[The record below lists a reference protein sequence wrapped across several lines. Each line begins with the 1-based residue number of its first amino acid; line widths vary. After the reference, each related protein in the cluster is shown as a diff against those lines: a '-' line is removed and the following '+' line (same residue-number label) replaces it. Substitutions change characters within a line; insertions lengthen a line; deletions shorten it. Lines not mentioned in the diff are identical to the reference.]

1 MKALQGSENKKNYEE
16 VADYLK
22 DQIMSGMYQ
31 PGDRLP
37 SIRELS
43 EQLSVGQ
50 STIRE
55 AISSLKTIGLV
66 QTRHGEG
73 TFVVP
78 FNRNEMM
85 SFFETIRPINNQ
97 DISYLLELRKI
108 VETGSVRL
116 AAERRTDKDLLQLQ
130 KALRELEAAQL
141 EGKVAYE
148 ADWKFHYAI
157 ACASQNPFLES
168 AMRSMSETMEAII
181 KAGLDKLH
189 ATKENPKRVYQQ
201 HLDIYE
207 AIFTKNTKQAE
218 EAMIYHLL
226 DAEKGIFR

>member
-1 MKALQGSENKKNYEE
+1 MKALQGSEHKKTYEE

-22 DQIMSGMYQ
+22 DQILSGVYQ
-31 PGDRLP
+31 AGDRLP
-37 SIRELS
+37 SIRELG
-43 EQLSVGQ
+43 EQLGVGQ
-50 STIRE
+50 STVRE

-66 QTRHGEG
+66 NIRHGEG

-85 SFFETIRPINNQ
+85 NFLDAIRPINNQ

-108 VETGSVRL
+108 VETGAVRL
-116 AAERRTDKDLLQLQ
+116 AAERRTDADLIRLQEALQ
-130 KALRELEAAQL
+130 ELESAHQ
-141 EGKVAYE
+141 EGTVASA
-148 ADWKFHYAI
+148 ADWRFHYAI

-168 AMRSMSETMEAII
+168 VMRSMSETMEMII

-189 ATKENPKRVYQQ
+189 TTKENPKRVYQQ
-201 HLDIYE
+201 HVDIYE
-207 AIFTKNTKQAE
+207 AIQTKNTKQAE